1 MSIFGILTSFGE
13 FAKMAKLSIIIPVYF
28 NEGNLPLLY
37 EDIRK
42 KIIKPAL
49 FDYEIVMVDDGSGD
63 NSWAE
68 MEKIA
73 AADENVKIIHLSR
86 NFGSHAA
93 ILCGLEHCTGDCAVV
108 KAADLQEPTE
118 LILEM
123 FECWQQGNNVVLAV
137 RQDREESRSQ
147 KFFANFYYRLV
158 RTFALKQ
165 MPENGFDIYL
175 IDRKVISVLGLM
187 DEKNSALTGQ
197 ILWSGF
203 KTAEVPYVRQERKIG
218 KSRWT
223 LQKKIRLVMDTL
235 YSFSTVPITAV
246 TLVGALASLISLIWA
261 IVVFI
266 NKIAGNIP
274 VSGFTTMFIFQL
286 FSFGITMTTL
296 GVIGGYLWRTFD
308 ASRNRPIYIVERDN
322 LHTKAEPGDP
332 SKQQ

>member
-1 MSIFGILTSFGE
+1 
-13 FAKMAKLSIIIPVYF
+13 MAKLSIIIPVYF
-28 NEGNLPLLY
+28 NEGNLPPLY

-42 KIIKPAL
+42 KIIEPAL
-49 FDYEIVMVDDGSGD
+49 FDYEIIMVDDGSGD

-73 AADENVKIIHLSR
+73 ATDENVKLFHLSR

-118 LILEM
+118 LILDM
-123 FECWQQGNNVVLAV
+123 FKSWQQGNNVVLAV
-137 RQDREESRSQ
+137 RQDREESGSQ

-175 IDRKVISVLGLM
+175 VDRKVIDVLSLM

-223 LQKKIRLVMDTL
+223 LRKKIRLVMDTL
-235 YSFSTVPITAV
+235 YSFSTVPITVV
-246 TLVGALASLISLIWA
+246 TMVGALAFFVSLIWA
-261 IVVFI
+261 IVVLI

-308 ASRNRPIYIVERDN
+308 ASRSRPIYIVERDN
-322 LHTKAEPGDP
+322 LHTEAEPVDH
-332 SKQQ
+332 SKPQ

>member
-1 MSIFGILTSFGE
+1 
-13 FAKMAKLSIIIPVYF
+13 MAKLSIIIPVYF
-28 NEGNLPLLY
+28 NEKNLAPLY
-37 EDIRK
+37 EDIRE
-42 KIIKPAL
+42 KIILPAL

-63 NSWAE
+63 DSWAE

-73 AADENVKIIHLSR
+73 AVDENVKIYHLSR

-118 LILEM
+118 IIPEM
-123 FECWQQGNNVVLAV
+123 FKKWQEGYNVVLAV
-137 RQDREESRSQ
+137 RESREESFSQ
-147 KFFANFYYRLV
+147 QLFANFYYWLV

-165 MPENGFDIYL
+165 MPKNGFDIFL
-175 IDRKVISVLGLM
+175 IDRKVIEVLRLM
-187 DEKNSALTGQ
+187 DEKDSALTGQ

-203 KTAEVPYVRQERKIG
+203 KTAEVPYVRQARKIG

-223 LQKKIRLVMDTL
+223 LKKKIRLVMDTL
-235 YSFSTVPITAV
+235 YSFSTVPITLV
-246 TLVGALASLISLIWA
+246 TLVGAVAFIVSIVWALIVL
-261 IVVFI
+261 I

-308 ASRNRPIYIVERDN
+308 ASRNRPIYIVEKDN
-322 LHTKAEPGDP
+322 EKSG
-332 SKQQ
+332 K